1 MRSGVPLD
9 VVAAVAII
17 RASTAILRP
26 SPPGRPSGLPQEA
39 AMPDQTTTISTLRDA
54 MRAFVRERD
63 WEQFHSPKNL
73 AMALSAEAAELMEH
87 FLWMENDESRAVAA
101 DPARRREIVDEIADV
116 LGVCL
121 ALCNALDLDLS
132 DAFLDKMSR
141 NVLKYPA
148 DRARG
153 KYRLDSE

>member
-1 MRSGVPLD
+1 
-9 VVAAVAII
+9 
-17 RASTAILRP
+17 
-26 SPPGRPSGLPQEA
+26 
-39 AMPDQTTTISTLRDA
+39 MPDQTTTISTLRDA

-87 FLWMENDESRAVAA
+87 FLWMENAESRAVAA

-121 ALCNALDLDLS
+121 ALSNALDLDLS
-132 DAFLDKMSR
+132 DAFLDKMAR

-153 KYRLDSE
+153 KYRISEKDEG

>member
-1 MRSGVPLD
+1 
-9 VVAAVAII
+9 
-17 RASTAILRP
+17 
-26 SPPGRPSGLPQEA
+26 
-39 AMPDQTTTISTLRDA
+39 MPDQTTTISTLRDA

-73 AMALSAEAAELMEH
+73 AMAAAAEAAELMEH
-87 FLWMENDESRAVAA
+87 FLWMENAESYAVAT

-121 ALCNALDLDLS
+121 AMCNALDVDLS
-132 DAFLDKMSR
+132 DAFLDKMAR
-141 NVLKYPA
+141 NVQKYPA

-153 KYRLDSE
+153 KYRLDS

>member
-1 MRSGVPLD
+1 
-9 VVAAVAII
+9 
-17 RASTAILRP
+17 
-26 SPPGRPSGLPQEA
+26 
-39 AMPDQTTTISTLRDA
+39 MPDQTTTISTLRDA
-54 MRAFVRERD
+54 MRTFVRERD

-73 AMALSAEAAELMEH
+73 AMAMSAEAAELMEH
-87 FLWMENDESRAVAA
+87 FLWMENAESRAVVN
-101 DPARRREIVDEIADV
+101 DPTRRREIVDEIADV

-132 DAFLDKMSR
+132 DAFLDNMSR